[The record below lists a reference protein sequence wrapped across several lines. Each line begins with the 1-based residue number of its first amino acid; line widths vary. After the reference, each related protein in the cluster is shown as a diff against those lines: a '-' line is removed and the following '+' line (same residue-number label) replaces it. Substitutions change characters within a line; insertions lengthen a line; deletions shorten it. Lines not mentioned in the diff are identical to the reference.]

1 MHFPARCRRAL
12 PLHPIPMLRKMR
24 MVRRLCLGAAWLLTG
39 CAAVKPY
46 ERETLSSPC
55 MRSPFSSSALEA
67 EYQDKLIQTRTAGGL
82 PGDAPGGGCGCV
94 Q

>member
-1 MHFPARCRRAL
+1 MRFPNAGLA
-12 PLHPIPMLRKMR
+12 PIRT
-24 MVRRLCLGAAWLLTG
+24 RLCRGICALAGLLACE

-46 ERETLSSPC
+46 EREKLASPC
-55 MRSPFSSSALEA
+55 MRSPFAPSALEA
-67 EYQDKLIQTRTAGGL
+67 EYQDKLVQTRTAGGL

>member
-1 MHFPARCRRAL
+1 MGIPALRQRAFS
-12 PLHPIPMLRKMR
+12 LRPSHG
-24 MVRRLCLGAAWLLTG
+24 LCLGAALLVSG

-46 ERETLSSPC
+46 EREKLASPC
-55 MRSPFSSSALEA
+55 MQSPFSSSALEA

>member
-1 MHFPARCRRAL
+1 MTIPARRQRAQ
-12 PLHPIPMLRKMR
+12 PSRPIGMIR
-24 MVRRLCLGAAWLLTG
+24 MPCLCAALLLSG
-39 CAAVKPY
+39 CAAVKQY
-46 ERETLSSPC
+46 EREKLSYPC

-67 EYQDKLIQTRTAGGL
+67 EYQDKLIQTRAAGGL

>member
-1 MHFPARCRRAL
+1 MRFPDFRRHARIAL
-12 PLHPIPMLRKMR
+12 PLRPL
-24 MVRRLCLGAAWLLTG
+24 AWAMGLLACG

-46 ERETLSSPC
+46 EREKLASPC
-55 MRSPFSSSALEA
+55 MQSPFAPSDLEA
-67 EYQDKLIQTRTAGGL
+67 EYQDKLMQTRTAGGL

>member
-1 MHFPARCRRAL
+1 MRFPCARLL
-12 PLHPIPMLRKMR
+12 PLG
-24 MVRRLCLGAAWLLTG
+24 RRLCALGCLLACG

-46 ERETLSSPC
+46 EREKLASPC
-55 MRSPFSSSALEA
+55 MRSPFAPSALEA

>member
-1 MHFPARCRRAL
+1 MRFPFAPRCARPRPGFAAL
-12 PLHPIPMLRKMR
+12 YHPL
-24 MVRRLCLGAAWLLTG
+24 RLLGPATALFACG

-46 ERETLSSPC
+46 ERERLAAPC
-55 MRSPFSSSALEA
+55 MQSPFDRSDLDAA
-67 EYQDKLIQTRTAGGL
+67 YQDKLMQTRTGGGL

>member
-1 MHFPARCRRAL
+1 MGFPRATFAPFTL
-12 PLHPIPMLRKMR
+12 VI
-24 MVRRLCLGAAWLLTG
+24 RRLCALACLVPCVVACG

-46 ERETLSSPC
+46 EKGKLASPC
-55 MRSPFSSSALEA
+55 MHSPFAPSALEA
-67 EYQDKLIQTRTAGGL
+67 EYQDKLMQTRTAGGL

>member
-1 MHFPARCRRAL
+1 MSIPARRRNA
-12 PLHPIPMLRKMR
+12 PPSHPIRIL
-24 MVRRLCLGAAWLLTG
+24 RRLCLGMALLLSG

-46 ERETLSSPC
+46 EREALSSPC

>member
-1 MHFPARCRRAL
+1 MVFPARCRRAPTLRPFRMIRML
-12 PLHPIPMLRKMR
+12 PRP
-24 MVRRLCLGAAWLLTG
+24 CLGAALLLSG
-39 CAAVKPY
+39 CATVKPY

>member
-1 MHFPARCRRAL
+1 MRLPEWRRHGLAL
-12 PLHPIPMLRKMR
+12 IACGL
-24 MVRRLCLGAAWLLTG
+24 AASLACG

-46 ERETLSSPC
+46 QREKLASPC
-55 MRSPFSSSALEA
+55 MQSPFAPSALEA